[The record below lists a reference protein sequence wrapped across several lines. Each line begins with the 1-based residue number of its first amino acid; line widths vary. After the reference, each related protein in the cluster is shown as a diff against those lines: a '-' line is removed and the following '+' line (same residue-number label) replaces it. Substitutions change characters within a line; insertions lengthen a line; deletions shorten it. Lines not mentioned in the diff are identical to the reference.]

1 MPASTLK
8 TPRASQYAATPK
20 TSPSLS
26 PNEGAKTNKPDWSAM
41 LDHALNHPGT
51 LSAAYRLFHRYS
63 AGNCA
68 LLAMES
74 VFRGEALAPVSSY
87 SGWKKLGYQVKKGA
101 RAWAMVMPITVH
113 TRADDDEE
121 GEQTEEDRK
130 SSKRTVFTLRNHW
143 FTFNQVEPGPDAQPL
158 QQPET
163 PEWSLDL
170 ACQTLGIARRP
181 FDEINGGV
189 QGYACSLGIAI
200 NPLAKFPVKTGA
212 HELAHV
218 LLGHIGDAGIV
229 EHETLD
235 GAHQEAEAEATA
247 YIVASMLGLG
257 EEALSSSRA
266 YIQGWL
272 SASSTNREQFAKR
285 SAARIFKVANQIIKA
300 GSKAE
305 AADEADT
312 E

>member
-1 MPASTLK
+1 MKAARQIQSTAAQPAK
-8 TPRASQYAATPK
+8 AS
-20 TSPSLS
+20 
-26 PNEGAKTNKPDWSAM
+26 NKPDWNA
-41 LDHALNHPGT
+41 LLQHALNHPGT
-51 LSAAYRLFHRYS
+51 LSNAYRLFHHYS

-87 SGWKKLGYQVKKGA
+87 GGWKKLGYQVKKGA
-101 RAWAMVMPITVH
+101 KAWAMLMPITVH
-113 TRADDDEE
+113 VRNDEE
-121 GEQTEEDRK
+121 DDAQDTEPRE
-130 SSKRTVFTLRNHW
+130 STKRTVFVLRNNW
-143 FTFNQVEPGPDAQPL
+143 FTLNQVEPGPDAQPL

-189 QGYACSLGIAI
+189 QGFACADTSGKASIAI
-200 NPLAKFPVKTGA
+200 NPLARFPVKTGA

-229 EHETLD
+229 EHEKLD
-235 GAHQEAEAEATA
+235 GAQQECEAESVA
-247 YIVASMLGLG
+247 YIVASMMSLD

-266 YIQGWL
+266 YIQNWL

-300 GSKAE
+300 GTKSDDTADAE
-305 AADEADT
+305 ND
-312 E
+312 